1 MNQDFN
7 QSILQKQLSQ
17 SLESLVKIRQKINE
31 SFINDK
37 SKGIKYDE

>member
-17 SLESLVKIRQKINE
+17 SLESLVKIRQKINK

>member
-31 SFINDK
+31 SFVNDK
-37 SKGIKYDE
+37 SKGIQYDE